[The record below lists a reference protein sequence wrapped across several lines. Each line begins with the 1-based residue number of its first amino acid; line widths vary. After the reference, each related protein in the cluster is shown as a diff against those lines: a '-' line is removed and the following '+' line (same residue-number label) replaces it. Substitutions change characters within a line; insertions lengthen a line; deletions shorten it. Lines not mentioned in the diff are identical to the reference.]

1 MGRNFAT
8 DLAQSQEMSLENQIS
23 IHFSSNCYPPVPQFM
38 VDVAV
43 QAITACNSEEP
54 EQLIDLPAGVEFR
67 NEKQVKAYELVDSLR
82 LEAWVY

>member
-8 DLAQSQEMSLENQIS
+8 DLAQSQEMSLEDQIF
-23 IHFSSNCYPPVPQFM
+23 IHFYSNCYPPVPPFM
-38 VDVAV
+38 VGVAV

-82 LEAWVY
+82 LEAWVK